1 VKGLALALL
10 LPALLAA
17 PSLGCGSSGVQISHD
32 ELERLPR
39 DSRQDIFDAEN
50 DLVIAHNRQDDAA
63 DRREKLER
71 EEDEV
76 EQTWKR
82 ASTRL
87 NASGQGGKVSQ
98 ARKIFDSRRAYLD
111 SEIDVAKASM
121 ATTEA
126 GTDLARARLQLVKA
140 RQLARI
146 GRATVASLKPL
157 EDNVASLDARVKAA
171 ASAEGGLRSKAQ
183 TQLAG
188 WKAADDSYARATGDY
203 DTGVWSD

>member
-1 VKGLALALL
+1 MRPLALALL
-10 LPALLAA
+10 LPALVMA
-17 PSLGCGSSGVQISHD
+17 PSLGCGSGGVHLSHD

-50 DLVIAHNRQDDAA
+50 DLVIARNRQDDAVE
-63 DRREKLER
+63 RRDKLDR
-71 EEDEV
+71 EEDEL
-76 EQTWKR
+76 EQRWKR
-82 ASTRL
+82 TSTRL
-87 NASGQGGKVSQ
+87 NASGQGGKTSQ
-98 ARKIFDSRRAYLD
+98 ARKIFDSERAYLD

-157 EDNVASLDARVKAA
+157 EDDVASLDARVKAA
-171 ASAEGGLRSKAQ
+171 SSAESGLRSKAQ
-183 TQLAG
+183 TQLAA
-188 WKAADDSYARATGDY
+188 WKAADDSYARTTGDY